1 MILLVT
7 TSRGLVRY
15 DHGAGTVCHLP
26 HHARHCYG
34 LSWTPAGDR
43 MVIACPRGAGREPT
57 FDDLAGYAVSEVG
70 TLLCNGRHS
79 PPLLSAPHQ
88 LTCVDETYALVANT
102 GRNALATV
110 RLDDW
115 TLLNHRF
122 DDVLWD
128 RFDPSGQPGLH
139 LNSVFFLDGVV
150 YAVAHNFQRGSR
162 VFEAAWPA
170 LTVRREWAFPI
181 GGMHNAAVLDGRLVV
196 CDSLSGCLVDAWTGV
211 TLWSNGRA
219 GMTRGLAASTEHIF
233 VGHSSFAERNA
244 RANTGG
250 GIWVL
255 DRLSL
260 ETVGFLPLEG
270 FGGVNEIRIAD
281 LPDACHHGHPLRY
294 VLDGGEEQTVGL
306 QGKDAFAK
314 AATRN
319 MHLRGWRIISG
330 SIAATASFAKG
341 MGSVAARGDEGV
353 LLVNMRRDLGHDHEA
368 TFDFTAADAEA
379 NAALVAGYHGPGDS
393 GMYVGMVRKTAEGM
407 LASIW
412 QATSTWTCLGCV
424 ALQEA
429 VRPIYR
435 VRFTLR
441 QEEIVLAVDGS
452 DVLRVPLTGEAK
464 DNAGWCGIRINR
476 PGPVVRHFRPSG
488 SGVVAA
494 G

>member
-7 TSRGLVRY
+7 TSQGLIRY
-15 DHGAGTVCHLP
+15 DHGAGTVCHLL

-43 MVIACPRGAGREPT
+43 MVIACPRGADLEPK

-102 GRNALATV
+102 GRNALAKV

-162 VFEAAWPA
+162 VFAAAWPA
-170 LTVRREWAFPI
+170 LAVRQEWAFPI

-196 CDSLSGCLVDAWTGV
+196 CDSLSGCLVDAWTGA
-211 TLWSNGRA
+211 TLWSNGRT
-219 GMTRGLAASTEHIF
+219 GMTRGLAASAEHVFI
-233 VGHSSFAERNA
+233 GHSSFAKRNA

-255 DRLSL
+255 DRISL
-260 ETVGFLPLEG
+260 ETVRFLPLEG
-270 FGGVNEIRIAD
+270 LGGVNEIRIAD
-281 LPDACHHGHPLRY
+281 LPDDCHHGRPLRY
-294 VLDGGEEQTVGL
+294 VLDGGEERTVCLQTH
-306 QGKDAFAK
+306 DAFGK
-314 AATRN
+314 TATRD

-330 SIAATASFAKG
+330 SIAATAGFATG
-341 MGSVAARGDEGV
+341 MDLVAARGDEGL
-353 LLVNMRRDLGHDHEA
+353 LLVNMRRDLGNDHEA

-379 NAALVAGYHGPGDS
+379 NAALVAGYRGPGDT
-393 GMYVGMVRKTAEGM
+393 GMYAGMVRKTPDGM

-412 QATSTWTCLGCV
+412 LEAGGWTCLACV
-424 ALQEA
+424 ALEEPA
-429 VRPIYR
+429 RAIYGVRL
-435 VRFTLR
+435 TLR
-441 QEEIVLAVDGS
+441 HDEIAMAVDGS
-452 DVLRVPLTGEAK
+452 DVLRVPLTGEEK

-476 PGPVVRHFRPSG
+476 PGPVVRDFRPSG